1 MNSDTSMHKITP
13 EYLTEYVNFMADK
26 KDWRYRQGEAFSIP
40 KIQAE
45 GAAKIWNML
54 LDKKISLL
62 ADEVGM
68 GKTIQGLA
76 VMATLWRQKSDA
88 KVLLYAPNE
97 NVAKKWIREYEN
109 FIRYHYQL
117 EDNLVKS
124 SVQGMPLRKA
134 VYCENHLE
142 LMQKANQK
150 WPSFFVCK
158 TSSLSGFFSPKVTQE
173 ALEGIK
179 IKIKCFADVNTE
191 SEEEQSAWMY
201 AYGKKC
207 NESLYKLFS
216 REGAP
221 PFDLIIFDE
230 AHYLRRSE
238 GHTNRGVSSHAFFSG
253 RDIRSANPWE
263 DFSPIADKTLLLT
276 ATPNHSSPSDIIN
289 ITSLFHPDYRKMNPL
304 QILDQICVRRFRRLA
319 GKTKHEYREEISE
332 GVEMQHLSERLFFA
346 AYHKSLV
353 KAKAEDYNRGGE
365 KKRLDNPYRVLFG
378 YLEGFEFLPQTAE
391 PKNKKLK
398 QNDGPDFHERDDT
411 GVIVDLSNMYR
422 RAYKVRPEHP
432 KYRKI
437 TEGLQPNK
445 SNNYQ
450 PEKKVVFVRRIASVY
465 EISSRVIEFYDLA
478 FKSFFHDILSKKQY
492 RHFEANARSFFWRLS
507 QGDTEVIDDGSLDTS
522 QEGKETNE
530 NDRVPESTILGL
542 FTVKKEGKFK
552 STDCSNFRLRF
563 MKKDQIFSLFF
574 EPPSDYL
581 QSQYR
586 IKRILQNKQGK
597 RVYKTSAQ
605 QARVEGISDEDSRK
619 LVLEQHFE
627 INNPDFENLKIPE
640 ISLETLMTIWL
651 TYDLQNPETRDI
663 ILKAREAY
671 TALSI
676 FEKEGLSQYLE
687 KGILFSSQYI
697 VRFYTLY
704 RMIIRGKNLR
714 GDDLYKEF
722 CAQVRMVIE
731 EIGLSMLIAR
741 TILSFKVFYKKELG
755 STEENII
762 RENWSF
768 LNNTIPVYPVCG
780 ETNRDSIR
788 KAFNSPFYP
797 DVLVATSVLQE
808 GVDLHYHCSEVIHY
822 GIAWTQGDNEQRVG
836 RVDRMFGKVDG
847 QLQANPKATLPIHYP
862 YLKNTIDQDQL
873 ARFIL
878 RKHESEKLLDQLKN
892 VQFSNEINFREQVTE
907 EVWQKCLNI
916 PGNTRIEH
924 DPFPVKYERDFENI
938 STHFERDKEQAEI
951 TGYLH
956 PLFNSL
962 KHRFGKEFFLFR
974 RDMQQDEDKKVFAI
988 RHFRADERHQPII
1001 GELGYSEEGLY
1012 FMNKPVYYLR
1022 ISSPLAKSNKN
1033 MGELYNKGLIRKTY
1047 NDNPILKI
1055 CLNKTVR
1062 GFLRY
1067 YVCADLPLFS
1077 LDRGGFNLSHKE
1089 IIKVIEDVIGF
1100 TDDLEQLIH
1109 GSGFDIPHSEVLKE
1123 ENESWSSGAGHKL
1136 VEDRP
1141 YGGVKGW
1148 HTNCSGSFLYRER
1161 LEFKNDYEEIYR
1173 FNHTQYCVRKIN
1185 EGGQTK
1191 IQSGIYKNDA
1201 LEEECFLLNEI
1212 LNSIVT

>member
-1 MNSDTSMHKITP
+1 MNSDTPMHKITP
-13 EYLTEYVNFMADK
+13 EYLTEYANFKADK
-26 KDWRYRQGEAFSIP
+26 KDWRYRREEAFSIP

-76 VMATLWRQKSDA
+76 VMATLWRQKSNA

-109 FIRYHYQL
+109 FIRYHYRL

-158 TSSLSGFFSPKVTQE
+158 TSSLSGFLSPKINDETIQGIGINLKKTVDDKSEDEE
-173 ALEGIK
+173 A
-179 IKIKCFADVNTE
+179 KCK
-191 SEEEQSAWMY
+191 WMY
-201 AYGKKC
+201 LFGKKS
-207 NESLYKLFS
+207 NERLYKLFS
-216 REGAP
+216 KEGSP

-238 GHTNRGVSSHAFFSG
+238 GHSNRGISAHAFFSG
-253 RDIRSANPWE
+253 RDIRNVNPWE
-263 DFSPIADKTLLLT
+263 DFFPIADKTLLLT
-276 ATPNHSSPSDIIN
+276 ATPNHSSPSDIVN
-289 ITSLFHPDYRKMNPL
+289 ITSLFHPDYRKKKPL
-304 QILDQICVRRFRRLA
+304 EILDDICVRRFRRLA

-353 KAKAEDYNRGGE
+353 KAKAEDYNRDTE

-378 YLEGFEFLPQTAE
+378 YLEGFEFLPQNSQ
-391 PKNKKLK
+391 PKNKKVK

-411 GVIVDLSNMYR
+411 EVIVGLSNMYK

-437 TEGLQPNK
+437 TEGLQPNVG
-445 SNNYQ
+445 NNYA

-465 EISSRVIEFYDLA
+465 EISSRVIEFYDLT
-478 FKSFFHDILSKKQY
+478 FKSFLHDILSKKQY
-492 RHFEANARSFFWRLS
+492 KHFEANARQFFWRLS
-507 QGDTEVIDDGSLDTS
+507 QGDTEFID
-522 QEGKETNE
+522 ETGTYTTAEENEPTE

-542 FTVKKEGKFK
+542 FTVKKEGKYK

-563 MKKDQIFSLFF
+563 LKKDQIFSIFF
-574 EPPSDYL
+574 EPPSDYS
-581 QSQYR
+581 QNQYR
-586 IKRILQNKQGK
+586 LQHILQNKQNK
-597 RVYKTSAQ
+597 RVYKTTAQ
-605 QARVEGISDEDSRK
+605 QVRVISIGDEDSRK

-627 INNPDFENLKIPE
+627 INNPDYETIKIPE
-640 ISLETLMTIWL
+640 VTLETLFTIWL
-651 TYDLQNPETRDI
+651 TYEIQNLETKDL
-663 ILKAREAY
+663 ILDARAVY
-671 TALSI
+671 NSLSVY
-676 FEKEGLSQYLE
+676 EKEGFSQYLE
-687 KGILFSSQYI
+687 KGILFSSQYV
-697 VRFYTLY
+697 VRFYALY
-704 RMIIRGKNLR
+704 RLIIRGQNLR
-714 GDDLYKEF
+714 GDDLYKKF
-722 CAQVRMVIE
+722 CARVRLHIE
-731 EIGLSMLIAR
+731 EIGLSLLIAR
-741 TILSFKVFYKKELG
+741 AALTFKVFYKKELG

-762 RENWSF
+762 RENWTF

-780 ETNRDSIR
+780 DTNRDSIR

-808 GVDLHYHCSEVIHY
+808 GVDLHYHCSEIIHY

-847 QLQANPKATLPIHYP
+847 QLQANHKATLPIHYP

-873 ARFIL
+873 GRFIL

-892 VQFSNEINFREQVTE
+892 VQFSNEINFREQVPE
-907 EVWQKCLNI
+907 DVWQKCLNI
-916 PGNTRIEH
+916 PGNNTIEH
-924 DPFPVKYERDFENI
+924 DPFPV
-938 STHFERDKEQAEI
+938 HFEHVSMHFDQAKEQPEI
-951 TGYLH
+951 SGYLH

-962 KHRFGKEFFLFR
+962 KHRFGKEFVLFR
-974 RDMQQDEDKKVFAI
+974 RDMQQDEDKKIFAI
-988 RHFRADERHQPII
+988 RHFRSDDRHQPII

-1022 ISSPLAKSNKN
+1022 ISSPLARSNKN
-1033 MGELYNKGLIRKTY
+1033 MGYLYNSGLIKKIY
-1047 NDNPILKI
+1047 NDHPILKI

-1062 GFLRY
+1062 GFFRY

-1077 LDRGGFNLSHKE
+1077 LHQGGYNLSHQE
-1089 IIKVIEDVIGF
+1089 IIRIIEDVIDF
-1100 TDDLEQLIH
+1100 TDELEQVIH
-1109 GSGFDIPHSEVLKE
+1109 GMGFDITHNEVLKQ
-1123 ENESWSSGAGHKL
+1123 ENESWNGGSSQKL

-1141 YGGVKGW
+1141 FGGARGW
-1148 HTNCSGSFLYRER
+1148 RANDSGAFLYKER
-1161 LEFKNDYEEIYR
+1161 FELKNDPEEIYK
-1173 FNHTQYCVRKIN
+1173 FNHAQYCVRKIN

-1191 IQSGIYKNDA
+1191 IQSGVYKNDA

-1212 LNSIVT
+1212 LNSIVP